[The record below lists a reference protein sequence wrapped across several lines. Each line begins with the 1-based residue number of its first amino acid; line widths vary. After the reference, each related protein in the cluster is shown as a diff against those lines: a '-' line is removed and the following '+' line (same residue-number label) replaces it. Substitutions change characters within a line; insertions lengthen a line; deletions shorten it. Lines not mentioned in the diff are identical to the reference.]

1 MKSVEGTVAMA
12 ITSLVCIFI
21 TLFLMSSLPWYLS
34 LAFSLVTAP
43 VAALTELYTKKGFDT
58 VTVPI
63 VSALILGILVLI

>member
-1 MKSVEGTVAMA
+1 L
-12 ITSLVCIFI
+12 I
-21 TLFLMSSLPWYLS
+21 SSLPWYLS